1 MLNENKYK
9 LNENNHRLN
18 TTNQMLITK
27 NHRLNERNYKLT
39 ENFVFSSTGWKELLV
54 KWKKLRVNFFTVSF
68 QCIWASFLQNQ
79 DFGWPREQCCNY
91 LPFEWVFQVVIFPYN
106 FWVFR
111 SKFLLTKVFQYSLL
125 FMISSFPCPRWYI
138 PWNGISNFNIAR
150 DL

>member
-68 QCIWASFLQNQ
+68 QCIWASFPQNQ
-79 DFGWPREQCCNY
+79 DLVDLESSVAIISPSSEFSRLSFFPIIFEFSGPSFCLPKFSNILCY
-91 LPFEWVFQVVIFPYN
+91 L
-106 FWVFR
+106 
-111 SKFLLTKVFQYSLL
+111 
-125 FMISSFPCPRWYI
+125 
-138 PWNGISNFNIAR
+138 
-150 DL
+150 